1 MPSGTD
7 GLMDGIQ
14 VPGDSRSKS
23 EISQYPMDFTERVQS
38 FFPECKFL
46 SKFLSK
52 SEILLTGNFLAVL
65 NRKSHFF
72 WQFLVKILL
81 YISLAISR

>member
-46 SKFLSK
+46 TNFLSK
-52 SEILLTGNFLAVL
+52 SEILLTGNFLAVI
-65 NRKSHFF
+65 F
-72 WQFLVKILL
+72 WQFLVKSLL
-81 YISLAISR
+81 YISFAISR